1 MEFDTFV
8 EPMGEEL
15 VVDLVVYC
23 ESETASLDN
32 TQGAW

>member
-8 EPMGEEL
+8 EPMREEL
-15 VVDLVVYC
+15 VVDLVVHC
-23 ESETASLDN
+23 ESEMASLDN